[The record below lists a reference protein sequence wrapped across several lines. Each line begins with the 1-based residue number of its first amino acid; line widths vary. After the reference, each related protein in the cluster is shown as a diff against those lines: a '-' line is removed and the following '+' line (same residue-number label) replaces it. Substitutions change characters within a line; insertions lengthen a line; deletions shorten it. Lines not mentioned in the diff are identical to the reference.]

1 MDIHLGMSENIILHN
16 FISSN
21 KRDVIFLYKNV
32 EISIVSQC
40 PYFSMPE
47 VISYIHELQIL
58 YNNSLNNRLSAVNT
72 SNQCQMSLATF
83 INIIVHV
90 S

>member
-16 FISSN
+16 FISSY
-21 KRDVIFLYKNV
+21 KRDVIVLYNNV

-47 VISYIHELQIL
+47 VISYILQIL
-58 YNNSLNNRLSAVNT
+58 YNNSLKNRLSAVNR
-72 SNQCQMSLATF
+72 SKQCQMSLATY
-83 INIIVHV
+83 ISIIVHV